1 MMALKIMYLAIVLV
15 AGWIS
20 FSCLFSPKTAQQTVF
35 TDAFAYSESFRL
47 VGALWF
53 AVFALSLLGLFYPR
67 QMALVLVF
75 QLIYKRDLV
84 AGGRCSGHDEGE
96 SLPKRN
102 DAVFFGVGSGITV
115 CDSVAGVMLRRQ

>member
-20 FSCLFSPKTAQQTVF
+20 FSCLFSLKTAHQTVF

-75 QLIYKRDLV
+75 QLIYKGTWLLV
-84 AGGRCSGHDEGE
+84 AAAPAMMKGNPHPKGMTLFFLVWVVV
-96 SLPKRN
+96 LPFVIPWREL
-102 DAVFFGVGSGITV
+102 
-115 CDSVAGVMLRRQ
+115 C